1 MDLRKQEEPSSS
13 LKDNLSLKKYF
24 GTDGIRG
31 IPNESLTEEIVS
43 KVCSS
48 VEKILKPKTIAL
60 IADTRNSSEIISTW
74 ISKGFSDKVTIFN
87 YGILPS
93 GSMPILLNELNHDM
107 GIIISASHN
116 PSEYN
121 GIKLIDKNG
130 SKLTDEVEVLIETT
144 MKTIDFPK
152 KSSAIKDSD
161 TGYENYKKF
170 LDSINHVNFS
180 QFNFCLLYTSDA
192 ADE

>member
-1 MDLRKQEEPSSS
+1 MNVRNTDLRKQEEPSSS
-13 LKDNLSLKKYF
+13 LKDNSSLKKYF

-31 IPNESLTEEIVS
+31 IPNKTLTENIVTN
-43 KVCSS
+43 VCAS
-48 VEKILKPKTIAL
+48 VEKTLNPESIAL
-60 IADTRNSSEIISTW
+60 ISDTRESSEIICEW
-74 ISKGFSDKVTIFN
+74 ISKGFTEKVEILN

-130 SKLTDEVEVLIETT
+130 SKLSDDIEILIEET
-144 MKTIDFPK
+144 MAEIQLPK
-152 KSSAIKDSD
+152 KCSTVKDSQL
-161 TGYENYKKF
+161 GYEKYK
-170 LDSINHVNFS
+170 
-180 QFNFCLLYTSDA
+180 
-192 ADE
+192 EE